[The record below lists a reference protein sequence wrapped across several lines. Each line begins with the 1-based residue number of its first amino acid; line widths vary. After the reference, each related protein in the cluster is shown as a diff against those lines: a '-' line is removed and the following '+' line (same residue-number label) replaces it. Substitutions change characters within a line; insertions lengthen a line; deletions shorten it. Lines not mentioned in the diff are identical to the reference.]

1 MQRRAN
7 GSLYEEVGVA
17 LQFRATPLR
26 RPVPRER
33 LVAEYRYLCRRAA
46 RRFARRGLD
55 RADLEQVGAI
65 GLIKAVDRYDGA
77 HRAPFEAYA
86 WLLIVGELMHYVRD
100 SERLLRAPRGV
111 RELDRRWSAAESEL
125 WRKAGRE
132 PSENEVATTIRATAA
147 ERREVEAYRA
157 SSRVVSLDA
166 AYGFEHGVGFAGID
180 AVLDRLT
187 VEAMLSPLSPLER
200 QIVIAIHLDG
210 TSVVDLA
217 ARLGYSRRHVT
228 RLHRAAMEGL
238 RRSCEVGLPEKSEKR
253 PSVSLSHGG

>member
-1 MQRRAN
+1 
-7 GSLYEEVGVA
+7 VGVA

-100 SERLLRAPRGV
+100 GERLLRAPRGV
-111 RELDRRWSAAESEL
+111 RDLERRWSAAEREL
-125 WRKAGRE
+125 RRKGGRE
-132 PSENEVATTIRATAA
+132 PSDNDVARTICATPAQ
-147 ERREVEAYRA
+147 RREVEAYRA
-157 SSRVVSLDA
+157 SRRVVSLDA
-166 AYGFEHGVGFAGID
+166 AYGFEQGVAFAGID
-180 AVLDRLT
+180 DVLDRLT
-187 VEAMLSPLSPLER
+187 VETMLSPLSPLER
-200 QIVIAIHLDG
+200 QIVIAIHLNG
-210 TSVVDLA
+210 ISLVEQA

-228 RLHRAAMEGL
+228 RLHRAAMERL
-238 RRSCEVGLPEKSEKR
+238 RRSCEVGVCE
-253 PSVSLSHGG
+253 